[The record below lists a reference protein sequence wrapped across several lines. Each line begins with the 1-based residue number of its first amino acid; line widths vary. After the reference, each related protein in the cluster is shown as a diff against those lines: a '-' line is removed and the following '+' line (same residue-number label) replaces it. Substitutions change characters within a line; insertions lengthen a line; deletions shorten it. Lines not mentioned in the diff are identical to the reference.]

1 MNVSRMEEAADG
13 AAKLNEIV
21 HRNLCG
27 GGGGGGRAAAAAA
40 KRRANSPSFLVDVR
54 PVVTE

>member
-1 MNVSRMEEAADG
+1 MEEAADG

-21 HRNLCG
+21 HRNLC

>member
-21 HRNLCG
+21 HRNLC
-27 GGGGGGRAAAAAA
+27 GGGGGRAAAAAA

>member
-21 HRNLCG
+21 HGNLCG
-27 GGGGGGRAAAAAA
+27 GDGGRAAAAAE
-40 KRRANSPSFLVDVR
+40 RRANSPSFLVDVR